1 MFNYIVHA
9 FQTLRKQIMGKFR
22 SEKDKMPLDKK
33 AMVLT
38 QFPRFLSILEEE
50 LFATNSPIWDP
61 EFRQVSLKPD
71 LETTNKFVVK
81 KGSFEM
87 Y

>member
-1 MFNYIVHA
+1 
-9 FQTLRKQIMGKFR
+9 MGKFR

-61 EFRQVSLKPD
+61 DFRQVSLQSI
-71 LETTNKFVVK
+71 LELSN
-81 KGSFEM
+81 
-87 Y
+87 

>member
-1 MFNYIVHA
+1 
-9 FQTLRKQIMGKFR
+9 MGKFR

-38 QFPRFLSILEEE
+38 QFPRFLTILEEE

-61 EFRQVSLKPD
+61 DFRQVR
-71 LETTNKFVVK
+71 
-81 KGSFEM
+81 
-87 Y
+87 

>member
-1 MFNYIVHA
+1 MVTKFDSSKGSTAKKVENHWFIEILYA

-38 QFPRFLSILEEE
+38 QFPRFLTILEEE

-61 EFRQVSLKPD
+61 DFRQVR
-71 LETTNKFVVK
+71 
-81 KGSFEM
+81 
-87 Y
+87 